1 MKHIAPSFSAA
12 IVASAFAFAL
22 ACSNDTAFK
31 SENARK
37 PAKEPEPKVEPPTEP
52 PAEPEEVEAPEPAE
66 PEEQDPAPPLVVDDD
81 ASGAPVVE
89 EPQTDEPPPIGETS
103 DDDGPKTEARSQSF
117 PFGEEQDKYD
127 YVLVMDN
134 SVSMNAIAAN
144 VKNAFKAIL
153 AQPDVFPA
161 DALMAV
167 MSTMTGNEAD
177 LAKTGKGI
185 NRYTGID
192 AEPGFLDFI
201 YKGAI
206 QNYKAQ
212 VNATRAGK
220 WPLDGCDQ
228 KWFKPGDKDATGA
241 YCLDAAL
248 QITAS
253 AVGAEPGIHAFKQI
267 LQKNAGKALFR
278 PNAIVNVIFVS
289 DTHDPGVGNADLLA
303 SIPSYSEIRALA
315 DKSNSIQS
323 LRFHALAPE
332 QQCAGTGE
340 GVHTK
345 SYYKI
350 AADSNGSKADV
361 CTLVNYGDFLKK
373 TILESKAKEPVFMLE
388 RPASEIVK
396 VTVDGVEVKD
406 YQLSAT
412 KDSITIPS
420 LDSNKKSTVTIDYRT
435 LTP

>member
-1 MKHIAPSFSAA
+1 MKHVAPSFTAA
-12 IVASAFAFAL
+12 IVASAFAL

-31 SENARK
+31 SESSRRATK
-37 PAKEPEPKVEPPTEP
+37 QPEPKPKNEPAAEPPEEAETPEPP
-52 PAEPEEVEAPEPAE
+52 PAEEQEPV
-66 PEEQDPAPPLVVDDD
+66 PPLVIDEEAADTPA
-81 ASGAPVVE
+81 ASDPPA
-89 EPQTDEPPPIGETS
+89 DEPKTPPIDETS
-103 DDDGPKTEARSQSF
+103 DDGPKTELRTQSF

-134 SVSMNAIAAN
+134 SVSMTAIAAN
-144 VKNAFKAIL
+144 VKNAFKAIQT
-153 AQPDVFPA
+153 QPGVFPA

-167 MSTMTGNEAD
+167 MSTMIGDAAN
-177 LAKTGKGI
+177 LATTGKGI
-185 NRYTGID
+185 NRYAGID

-201 YKGAI
+201 NKAAI

-228 KWFKPGDKDATGA
+228 KWFKPGDKDAAGT
-241 YCLDAAL
+241 YCLEAAL
-248 QITAS
+248 QSTGAS
-253 AVGAEPGIHAFKQI
+253 VGAEPGIQAFKQI

-278 PNAIVNVIFVS
+278 PKAIVNVIFIS
-289 DTHDPGVGNADLLA
+289 DTHDPGVGNADLLS

-323 LRFHALAPE
+323 LRFHAIAPE
-332 QQCAGTGE
+332 QQCAGTSE
-340 GVHTK
+340 DVHTK

-350 AADSNGSKADV
+350 AADSNGNKADV
-361 CTLVNYGDFLKK
+361 CTLVNYGEFLKK
-373 TILESKAKEPVFMLE
+373 TILESKVKEPVFMLE

-406 YQLSAT
+406 YDVSTT

-420 LDSNKKSTVTIDYRT
+420 LAPDKKSTVTIEYRT
-435 LTP
+435 LAP